1 MERHTKTEK
10 GVKMGMEE
18 RKEEKVHGVIPCDI
32 TNPGG
37 NVNPCTCMQTVVK
50 LSVTPGHRSWMQSQD
65 AVTEMILTK

>member
-1 MERHTKTEK
+1 
-10 GVKMGMEE
+10 MGMEV

-37 NVNPCTCMQTVVK
+37 NVNPCTCMQTVVT